1 MRSARIMFLAVTGLL
16 AGLSLNLRAE
26 VKTEEKSQVRF
37 EGVMGKMMGIFG
49 GRAAKEGVVS
59 KVAVKGDRKMTVD
72 DYTGQIIDLEEE
84 KAYTLDMRKKSYEVA
99 TFEEMRRRLEE
110 AQQKLSAAKSEQAFQ
125 ARVRLI
131 RAPQDEEAQQKTRE
145 AVKTDESGQ
154 QPGQKDMEIDFSLKE
169 SGQKKNISGFDCREV
184 VMTVTAH
191 EKGKTLE
198 QGGGMVMTSNIWLGP
213 KIQAMKEIEDFDQR
227 YQKAL
232 QGPFGIGAGAEQ
244 MAAALAMYPAM
255 KEMIGKMQTEQVN
268 MEGTPVLTVTTMEL
282 VQSEEQVAHE
292 QQEQKEEQ
300 PDITSLG
307 GLGGFL
313 GKKALGKKKQK
324 EQPQS
329 ANRVSVMTMN
339 HELLSVSNDVAP
351 ADLAVPAGFKEKK

>member
-1 MRSARIMFLAVTGLL
+1 MRSARIMFLATTGLL

-26 VKTEEKSQVRF
+26 VKTEEKSQVKF
-37 EGVMGKMMGIFG
+37 EGVMGKMMGVFG
-49 GRAAKEGVVS
+49 GKAAKEGVVS
-59 KVAVKGDRKMTVD
+59 KVAVKGTRKMTVD

-84 KAYTLDMRKKSYEVA
+84 KVYTLDMRKKSYEA
-99 TFEEMRRRLEE
+99 ITFEEMRRRTEE
-110 AQQKLSAAKSEQAFQ
+110 AQEKA
-125 ARVRLI
+125 
-131 RAPQDEEAQQKTRE
+131 RE

-154 QPGQKDMEIDFSLKE
+154 QAGEKDMEIDFSLKE
-169 SGQKKNISGFDCREV
+169 SGQKKNINGFDCREV
-184 VMTVTAH
+184 VLTVTAH
-191 EKGKTLE
+191 EKAKTLE
-198 QGGGMVMTSNIWLGP
+198 EGGGMVMTSNIWLGP

-232 QGPFGIGAGAEQ
+232 QGPFEIGAGAEQ

-255 KEMIGKMQTEQVN
+255 KEVIGKMQTEQVN
-268 MEGTPVLTVTTMEL
+268 MDGTPVLTVTTMEM
-282 VQSEEQVAHE
+282 VKSQEQVAQE
-292 QQEQKEEQ
+292 QQEQKEDQ

-313 GKKALGKKKQK
+313 GKKALGKKKQQ

-339 HELLSVSNDVAP
+339 HELLSVSSEVAP

>member
-1 MRSARIMFLAVTGLL
+1 MRSARIMFLAATGVL

-26 VKTEEKSQVRF
+26 VKTEEKSQVKF

-49 GRAAKEGVVS
+49 GKAAKEGVVS
-59 KVAVKGDRKMTVD
+59 KVAVKGNRKMTVD
-72 DYTGQIIDLEEE
+72 DYAGQIIDLEEE
-84 KAYTLDMRKKSYEVA
+84 KVYTLDMRKKSYEVV

-110 AQQKLSAAKSEQAFQ
+110 AQEKA
-125 ARVRLI
+125 
-131 RAPQDEEAQQKTRE
+131 RE
-145 AVKTDESGQ
+145 AVKADESGQ
-154 QPGQKDMEIDFSLKE
+154 QPGERELEFDFSLKE
-169 SGQKKNISGFDCREV
+169 SGQKKNINGFECREV

-227 YQKAL
+227 YRKAL
-232 QGPFGIGAGAEQ
+232 QGPFEIGAGAEQ

-268 MEGTPVLTVTTMEL
+268 MDGTPVLTVTTMEM
-282 VQSEEQVAHE
+282 VKSQEQVAQDE
-292 QQEQKEEQ
+292 QEQKEEQ

-313 GKKALGKKKQK
+313 GKKALGKKKQQ

-351 ADLAVPAGFKEKK
+351 ADLAVPAGFKEKR

>member
-1 MRSARIMFLAVTGLL
+1 MNATLSGGFTMRSARIMFLAVTGLL

-84 KAYTLDMRKKSYEVA
+84 KVYTLDMRKKSYEVA
-99 TFEEMRRRLEE
+99 TFEEMRRRL
-110 AQQKLSAAKSEQAFQ
+110 
-125 ARVRLI
+125 
-131 RAPQDEEAQQKTRE
+131 EEAQQKTRE

-213 KIQAMKEIEDFDQR
+213 KIQVMKEIEDFDQR

-282 VQSEEQVAHE
+282 VQSEEQVAQE